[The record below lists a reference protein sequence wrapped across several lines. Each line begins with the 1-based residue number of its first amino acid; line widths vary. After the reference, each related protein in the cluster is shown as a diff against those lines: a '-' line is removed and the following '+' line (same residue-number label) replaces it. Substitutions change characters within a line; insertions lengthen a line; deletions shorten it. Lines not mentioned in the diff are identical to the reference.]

1 MNSHEVQT
9 FYSSIAVLAEHLK
22 IYHCGR
28 SFITLKETLFN
39 QHYYEG
45 MNLQQG
51 SPSKSSQEI
60 TKKEAKRKLD
70 LFSSAKQMGLAAEM
84 KIPFYRRGFFSFMG
98 VLL

>member
-1 MNSHEVQT
+1 MNNHEVQT

-39 QHYYEG
+39 QHYYEA

-51 SPSKSSQEI
+51 TPQKALKRSR
-60 TKKEAKRKLD
+60 KK
-70 LFSSAKQMGLAAEM
+70 KQNSNWICLVVQN
-84 KIPFYRRGFFSFMG
+84 KW
-98 VLL
+98 V